1 MEKSIYARRVE
12 LLQESTTIAISTLAR
27 ELKASG
33 KDVLS
38 FRQVSQT
45 LIRQR

>member
-38 FRQVSQT
+38 FGR
-45 LIRQR
+45 